1 MSRNITQYNTIGALN
16 AALRDAST
24 PVTLNSLSTIYTEE
38 VLTIPNGKTLTIAP
52 NGTLRVNYGT
62 IINYGTI
69 DNGGTINNNG
79 GAIYN
84 GGTIDNDGIINNIVK
99 ESIMGDSLG
108 TIVNFGTI
116 NNNGKID
123 NNSTHAASWSRR
135 AGWIFNE
142 GTINNNSVAFFNNGT
157 IYNNF
162 STSITT
168 GPYPTGT
175 GSLVGEWPRG
185 TEPEPEPEP
194 NVNIIGIYE
203 LNLVLDNWG
212 KPGNL

>member
-116 NNNGKID
+116 NNNG
-123 NNSTHAASWSRR
+123 NNN
-135 AGWIFNE
+135 GK
-142 GTINNNSVAFFNNGT
+142 INNNGI
-157 IYNNF
+157 IYTNF

-168 GPYPTGT
+168 GSAPSGL
-175 GSLVGEWPRG
+175 GIVGEWP
-185 TEPEPEPEP
+185 TPESQ
-194 NVNIIGIYE
+194 NIIGLYG

-212 KPGNL
+212 KLGNL